1 MKHLLLILM
10 VLSLTIVSCSTKEE
24 KAKEL
29 VQKEWEG
36 RDVELFL
43 NEPYK
48 MFIEK
53 KDKTDNSLIGY
64 ELLYRMKFNSKTD
77 TIYYKA
83 VLDKELTKITSNS
96 SSILDSVKQLLEES
110 VQKGAEVD
118 SLIDVFNVL

>member
-1 MKHLLLILM
+1 MA
-10 VLSLTIVSCSTKEE
+10 E
-24 KAKEL
+24 
-29 VQKEWEG
+29 
-36 RDVELFL
+36 
-43 NEPYK
+43 
-48 MFIEK
+48 EK

-96 SSILDSVKQLLEES
+96 SSILDSEKQLLEES

>member
-1 MKHLLLILM
+1 M

-29 VQKEWEG
+29 VKQEWEG
-36 RDVELFL
+36 QDVELFL
-43 NEPYK
+43 NEPYE
-48 MFIEK
+48 MLSEK
-53 KDKTDNSLIGY
+53 NDKADNSLIGY

-83 VLDKELTKITSNS
+83 VLDKELTKIISNS
-96 SSILDSVKQLLEES
+96 NSILDSEKQLLEES